1 MTFEEVGIV
10 RLFVLIKAD
19 NSKAK
24 FFSMLL
30 FIVIKILSNVSQQ
43 SLRLSLME
51 RVISQGVGGSKET
64 SKVVVRN
71 IRDGL
76 L

>member
-1 MTFEEVGIV
+1 MTFVEVGIV

-30 FIVIKILSNVSQQ
+30 FIVIKILSNFSQQ

>member
-1 MTFEEVGIV
+1 
-10 RLFVLIKAD
+10 
-19 NSKAK
+19 
-24 FFSMLL
+24 MLL
-30 FIVIKILSNVSQQ
+30 FIVIKILSNFSQQ

>member
-1 MTFEEVGIV
+1 MTFVEVGIV

-19 NSKAK
+19 NSKTK

-30 FIVIKILSNVSQQ
+30 FIVIKILSNFSQQ